1 MQTNSPEGSIS
12 EDSSK
17 SIKTDYKAKV
27 TELLNKTDISENE
40 IKKLSSA
47 LRDEPKFEFEVG
59 DKILTEN
66 SFEIMSK
73 DKSNPIFILNLLN
86 IINIINLVW
95 NCTKKNIKMFHEILF
110 NLNIMFSYVK
120 NEEQIEYV
128 LLSSIPMNYYELIA
142 KHGRKMF
149 KNDYKLDT
157 NYLTA
162 DRNFSQIGLAYQENT
177 IANLSSLLNKKQ
189 KETPTIMYYMNHDEC
204 IKLFKQQI
212 FNQPT
217 NFPELGYT
225 QGEHFGYNEIDY
237 SFYLEENIEISQDY
251 IMNMAIQK
259 GISKQYGDFSQEK
272 IKFPNN
278 TNIFIEAKTKIENN
292 SQILDKLKKSAEIFA
307 EAYNNP
313 AFGEIK
319 NKFKKENFEY
329 YLFYN
334 HSREDAF
341 KYLKGNSQKDTYDE
355 AQVIFNSG
363 YVQISSIVSLQ
374 NQIRTINNNMDELKQ
389 KAENDKKAMEEKIEV
404 QKKEMEA
411 QKKEMEEKM
420 EAQKKEME
428 KLKQEIEKIID
439 SRIETKNKANG
450 TENTKVENKRK
461 ETKTEIEANKIEAE
475 NKGKEIKSKIETN
488 EIEAEIEANK
498 IEAENEGK
506 KIEAK
511 IETNETK
518 EKIGEKEANGKKEKI
533 QTNKKIEIKLKQK
546 ETKEAKEIND
556 KIDSNGIKE
565 KFQTKKNI
573 EIKLK
578 QNEIKEAK
586 EINDKIDA
594 DGINEIKEEVDTN
607 ETKEAKEIKDFQSK
621 YCAEMESNKKI
632 YEDINSKEAD
642 IFSKFLNINEK
653 YLGLY
658 PKIIDKDNEIINSF
672 DKIIGRRLF
681 GKDKNEFLHF
691 LDLLDKKIASK
702 KFVKCYYESIK
713 KILLGQKLKNVKPQQ
728 IKFFDV
734 FSNSKISKIIYDI
747 LKMIVILECD
757 EKLEDYFLQAVLY
770 YVSKISKADNSC
782 YNIFYIYQDMKNLK
796 KTVSN
801 FILSLNTEFHQEL
814 LCH

>member
-1 MQTNSPEGSIS
+1 
-12 EDSSK
+12 
-17 SIKTDYKAKV
+17 
-27 TELLNKTDISENE
+27 
-40 IKKLSSA
+40 
-47 LRDEPKFEFEVG
+47 
-59 DKILTEN
+59 
-66 SFEIMSK
+66 
-73 DKSNPIFILNLLN
+73 
-86 IINIINLVW
+86 
-95 NCTKKNIKMFHEILF
+95 
-110 NLNIMFSYVK
+110 
-120 NEEQIEYV
+120 
-128 LLSSIPMNYYELIA
+128 
-142 KHGRKMF
+142 
-149 KNDYKLDT
+149 
-157 NYLTA
+157 
-162 DRNFSQIGLAYQENT
+162 
-177 IANLSSLLNKKQ
+177 
-189 KETPTIMYYMNHDEC
+189 
-204 IKLFKQQI
+204 
-212 FNQPT
+212 
-217 NFPELGYT
+217 
-225 QGEHFGYNEIDY
+225 
-237 SFYLEENIEISQDY
+237 
-251 IMNMAIQK
+251 
-259 GISKQYGDFSQEK
+259 
-272 IKFPNN
+272 
-278 TNIFIEAKTKIENN
+278 
-292 SQILDKLKKSAEIFA
+292 
-307 EAYNNP
+307 
-313 AFGEIK
+313 
-319 NKFKKENFEY
+319 
-329 YLFYN
+329 
-334 HSREDAF
+334 
-341 KYLKGNSQKDTYDE
+341 
-355 AQVIFNSG
+355 
-363 YVQISSIVSLQ
+363 
-374 NQIRTINNNMDELKQ
+374 
-389 KAENDKKAMEEKIEV
+389 
-404 QKKEMEA
+404 
-411 QKKEMEEKM
+411 M

-475 NKGKEIKSKIETN
+475 NKGKEIKSKIETK

-546 ETKEAKEIND
+546 ET
-556 KIDSNGIKE
+556 
-565 KFQTKKNI
+565 
-573 EIKLK
+573 
-578 QNEIKEAK
+578 KEAK

-734 FSNSKISKIIYDI
+734 FSNNKISKIIYDI